1 MPKNSSF
8 IIQSWK
14 PNGEKCPVTNID
26 EYGNGVVVW
35 YLTGVG
41 GIHFDYK
48 DGVFDDSPFVE
59 FLDSPPNP

>member
-1 MPKNSSF
+1 M
-8 IIQSWK
+8 
-14 PNGEKCPVTNID
+14 TNID